1 MISLGIAKGST
12 SGIGETTDSNNKAQE
27 IYQYSH
33 TVWLSRAFFPP
44 CDRLFKIG
52 CFSWTSHHTLGAI
65 GTLEAHPYS
74 VCNLSLPNF
83 YNIVN
88 RAFPI

>member
-12 SGIGETTDSNNKAQE
+12 SGIEETTDSNNKAQE
-27 IYQYSH
+27 ITN
-33 TVWLSRAFFPP
+33 TVILSGSPGLFSRRVT
-44 CDRLFKIG
+44 DSFKIG
-52 CFSWTSHHTLGAI
+52 CFSWTSHLTLGAI

-88 RAFPI
+88 KAFLI